1 MFDGGPFGSFGLIV
15 DCGGMVVGMA
25 VAGGV
30 AAAAVVVGNGAV
42 AGFFI
47 GIVAPDG
54 VSAVAVVALAIAV
67 ALPPPPSSSAAAVR
81 ATTGD
86 VFVVLVGLG
95 VLGVL
100 EVDTAT
106 GPAFVLGLG
115 AAPGAIVVF
124 SAAGGVTAGTAG
136 GASAAA
142 VATVT
147 DLSLFGRLIKSE
159 TSLHAFVNSC
169 WFILSNGGLPDLEA
183 AQIPFSTCSGKPP
196 FLIQNIKKSTK

>member
-1 MFDGGPFGSFGLIV
+1 
-15 DCGGMVVGMA
+15 MA

-67 ALPPPPSSSAAAVR
+67 ALPPPPSSSSAAAAAAPSAAAVR

>member
-1 MFDGGPFGSFGLIV
+1 M
-15 DCGGMVVGMA
+15 
-25 VAGGV
+25 
-30 AAAAVVVGNGAV
+30 VVGNGAV

-47 GIVAPDG
+47 RIVAPDG

-81 ATTGD
+81 ATTGE

-106 GPAFVLGLG
+106 GPAFVLGSG